1 MRQLE
6 DKLRDAT
13 WLIVEGSVPLQQER
27 CDHETRDVNGDI
39 LTTEDADLIER
50 QKFIIRELR
59 SEIEGLKGKADGYPI
74 LELFTGRRYSDMEAQ
89 LVVVTEKL
97 EHFQAADLEHTRE
110 IAALTSKLEATQTEA
125 EQAMLQLRQLEAQL
139 KKREQSQP
147 CDAAADEGLTS
158 DDSGVD
164 CRNQR
169 SHNEN
174 GLAEVSV
181 IATVHGIWALIN
193 KTVCMYSCDEQSS
206 KLLNEVEALKEDKK
220 RLQQE
225 MVSK

>member
-13 WLIVEGSVPLQQER
+13 TADWLIVEGSVPLQQER
-27 CDHETRDVNGDI
+27 CEHETRDANGDI

-50 QKFIIRELR
+50 QRSTIRELR

-97 EHFQAADLEHTRE
+97 EHFRAADLEHTRE
-110 IAALTSKLEATQTEA
+110 IATLTSKLEATQTEA
-125 EQAMLQLRQLEAQL
+125 EQQLRQLEAQL
-139 KKREQSQP
+139 KKRGLSQP
-147 CDAAADEGLTS
+147 CNAAADEGLIS
-158 DDSGVD
+158 DDGGVD

-174 GLAEVSV
+174 GSAEVSV
-181 IATVHGIWALIN
+181 MATVLHIAYGHLSIKRID
-193 KTVCMYSCDEQSS
+193 TYMYI
-206 KLLNEVEALKEDKK
+206 V
-220 RLQQE
+220 R
-225 MVSK
+225 